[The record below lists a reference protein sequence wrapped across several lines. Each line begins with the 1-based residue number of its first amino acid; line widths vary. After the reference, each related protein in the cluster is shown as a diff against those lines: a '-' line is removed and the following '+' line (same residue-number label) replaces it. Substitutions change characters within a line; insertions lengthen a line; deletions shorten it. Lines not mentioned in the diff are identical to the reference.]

1 MATGEDA
8 QYDSDTL
15 LCGYIEP
22 FSLVVHDDQ
31 SELALQYTEAY
42 RSSSGFSVWYLG
54 LDDLLIGI
62 KQTNQSINLSIYLFY
77 W

>member
-1 MATGEDA
+1 VATGEDA
-8 QYDSDTL
+8 QYDNDTL

-42 RSSSGFSVWYLG
+42 SPSDGFSVWYLG
-54 LDDLLIGI
+54 LDEPLIGI
-62 KQTNQSINLSIYLFY
+62 KQINQ
-77 W
+77 